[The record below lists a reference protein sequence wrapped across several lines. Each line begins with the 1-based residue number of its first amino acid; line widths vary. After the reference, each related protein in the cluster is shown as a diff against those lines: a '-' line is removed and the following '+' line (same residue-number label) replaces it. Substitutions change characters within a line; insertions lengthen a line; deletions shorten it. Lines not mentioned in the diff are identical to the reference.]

1 MEDRDEKD
9 NEDVHD
15 KPEAHDDKKK
25 GKRGKFETQLC
36 DNKMTFTECELAI
49 LRHAID
55 ESERIQGERLAR
67 SPEMKAIIDILEE
80 FLIRKKRICYGGTA
94 INNILPKYAQF
105 YNRDIEIPDYDFFSP
120 TALEDAK
127 ELADIYHNRGYD
139 EVEAKA
145 GMHFGTFKV
154 YVNFIPVADITQM
167 YEPVY
172 KALYKESLSI
182 AGIRYASPHFLRMSM
197 YLELSRPNGDVSRW
211 EKVLKRLTLLNKHYP
226 FVSEDLNCDSVEF
239 QRHLDQNT
247 EQAEKMYITIRDS
260 FIDQG
265 AVFFGGYAIRMY
277 SKYMPEKYRKIIE
290 KNPDFDVLSENAA
303 QSATIVKENLV
314 ENGFHKVRVVE
325 HPEIGEIIPEHYEI
339 KVGKDTVACIYSPIA
354 CHNYNTIT
362 VDKKQVKVATI
373 DTMLSFYLAFI
384 FANKYSLFR
393 ERILCMAK
401 FLFEVEERNRL
412 EQRGL
417 LRRFSMSCIGK
428 QPSIEDIRVE
438 KSEKFRE
445 LKKTSEEYEMWFL
458 KYNPADKK
466 TKTRKQLDKGE
477 NKKQHNGEPN
487 KNKNPK
493 NKTFKKIRTL
503 AESWLFKNI
512 EK

>member
-1 MEDRDEKD
+1 MEDQDKREDEEGESEEEQK
-9 NEDVHD
+9 NERR
-15 KPEAHDDKKK
+15 K
-25 GKRGKFETQLC
+25 GKFETQLC
-36 DNKMTFTECELAI
+36 DNKMTFHECELAI

-120 TALEDAK
+120 TALNDAK

-172 KALYKESLSI
+172 KALYKESLNI

-239 QRHLDQNT
+239 QRQLDQNT

-290 KNPDFDVLSENAA
+290 KNPDFDVLSENAE
-303 QSATIVKENLV
+303 QSATIVKENLI
-314 ENGFHKVRVVE
+314 ENGFHRVRIVA
-325 HPEIGEIIPEHYEI
+325 HSEIGEIIPEHYEI

-362 VDKKQVKVATI
+362 VDKKQVRVATI

-417 LRRFSMSCIGK
+417 LKRFSMSCIGK

-466 TKTRKQLDKGE
+466 TKTRKQHENLPKKGLIQDKD
-477 NKKQHNGEPN
+477 KTKD
-487 KNKNPK
+487 KRK
-493 NKTFKKIRTL
+493 NKTLKKIRTL
-503 AESWLFKNI
+503 AESWLFNSK
-512 EK
+512 K